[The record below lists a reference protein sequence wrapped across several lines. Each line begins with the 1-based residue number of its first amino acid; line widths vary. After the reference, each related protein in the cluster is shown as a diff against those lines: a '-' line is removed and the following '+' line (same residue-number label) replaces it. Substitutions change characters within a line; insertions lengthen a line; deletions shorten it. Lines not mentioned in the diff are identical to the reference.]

1 MQREQE
7 ARLVPVSL
15 RSAGN
20 DARKTLMSGN
30 HEPLAFSPA
39 NFLSASGTKVERP
52 DAVSEIKKKN
62 KRKYNE

>member
-1 MQREQE
+1 MQGEQE

-20 DARKTLMSGN
+20 DAGKTPMSGN

-39 NFLSASGTKVERP
+39 NFRSASGTKVERP
-52 DAVSEIKKKN
+52 EAVSEIKKK
-62 KRKYNE
+62 KHPEEIK